1 MSGRCGDKPTAASF
15 LELFRLLTLYY
26 TTKQVLR
33 GANCDG
39 EERNVVLTS
48 YSSCVKKRF
57 SNNKKLIEEKR
68 LYFRDILLKGIM
80 REMALADSPQ
90 TENDDDSTDFQ
101 TPPSSRI
108 DVLDCDII
116 YYICGYMVHS
126 FRQKGKRTN
135 SSFCQNCLATV
146 NISPEELPPNFTAS
160 QLTEIKKRG
169 KLIFSSY
176 KLFQLICVVEE
187 NFLKLAKHDQVFMKD
202 AYEAILLLISGSK
215 LPLIGCQTHQTSL
228 MSDVI
233 FQYLTL
239 RFRCF
244 GKKRF
249 VDVVEK
255 KRAEQHARM
264 KMKKLRTFAR
274 K

>member
-1 MSGRCGDKPTAASF
+1 MWLVCLF
-15 LELFRLLTLYY
+15 LPDLVSQF
-26 TTKQVLR
+26 VLR
-33 GANCDG
+33 SFVDI
-39 EERNVVLTS
+39 VVTV
-48 YSSCVKKRF
+48 CFIV
-57 SNNKKLIEEKR
+57 E
-68 LYFRDILLKGIM
+68 KGINTFC
-80 REMALADSPQ
+80 LIYISCSLPNFS
-90 TENDDDSTDFQ
+90 TENWLC
-101 TPPSSRI
+101 RI
-108 DVLDCDII
+108 CTINISDI
-116 YYICGYMVHS
+116 
-126 FRQKGKRTN
+126 Q
-135 SSFCQNCLATV
+135 CLATV

-215 LPLIGCQTHQTSL
+215 LPFIGCQTHQTSL

-255 KRAEQHARM
+255 KRGEQHARI

-274 K
+274 KWNTVTLWYIAKAKHRFFSICDFID

>member
-1 MSGRCGDKPTAASF
+1 MIVSCIFCVSFWEKVSGCG
-15 LELFRLLTLYY
+15 
-26 TTKQVLR
+26 
-33 GANCDG
+33 
-39 EERNVVLTS
+39 
-48 YSSCVKKRF
+48 
-57 SNNKKLIEEKR
+57 
-68 LYFRDILLKGIM
+68 
-80 REMALADSPQ
+80 
-90 TENDDDSTDFQ
+90 
-101 TPPSSRI
+101 
-108 DVLDCDII
+108 
-116 YYICGYMVHS
+116 
-126 FRQKGKRTN
+126 QKGLT
-135 SSFCQNCLATV
+135 CGHYPAT
-146 NISPEELPPNFTAS
+146 
-160 QLTEIKKRG
+160 
-169 KLIFSSY
+169 
-176 KLFQLICVVEE
+176 VEE

-215 LPLIGCQTHQTSL
+215 LPFIGCQTHQTSL

-255 KRAEQHARM
+255 KRGEQHARI